1 MWVAL
6 AAAQDPHE
14 FPRRENEK
22 LLSYLRREDNWIL
35 LNSALFGHGTT
46 VMRNPCPPIPPFD
59 HAAMN
64 AQDTPARTEAA
75 VHARSPDF
83 VCLVCG
89 SRDLATVDVLSDA
102 LIRAWELRPDEIAYI
117 NRQQGLHCRSCN
129 STLRCM
135 ALASAIHRLYGWAGT
150 FADFV
155 RSDGARALSVLEIN
169 EAGGLASFL
178 DALPARCRVRH
189 PDVDMQALPLPD
201 RAFDLVVHS
210 DTLEHL
216 PDPRA
221 GLAECR
227 RVLRTGGACA
237 FTVPIIVARLTRS
250 RADLPPSYHGT
261 TTDGI
266 GYLVHTEFGADAWRM
281 VLAAGFA
288 ECRIVALDSP
298 AAHALVAIR

>member
-1 MWVAL
+1 MR
-6 AAAQDPHE
+6 DPR
-14 FPRRENEK
+14 PPLR
-22 LLSYLRREDNWIL
+22 LSD
-35 LNSALFGHGTT
+35 
-46 VMRNPCPPIPPFD
+46 P
-59 HAAMN
+59 AAMN
-64 AQDTPARTEAA
+64 AQNTPAASEAA
-75 VHARSPDF
+75 VHAEARDF

-89 SRDLATVDVLSDA
+89 SRDLAMADVLPDA
-102 LIRAWELRPDEIAYI
+102 LIRAWELRADETAYI
-117 NRQQGLHCRSCN
+117 NRQQGLHCRSCS

-155 RSDGARALSVLEIN
+155 KSEGARALSVLEIN

-178 DALPARCRVRH
+178 DTLPARCRVRH

-201 RAFDLVVHS
+201 QAFDLVVHS

-216 PDPRA
+216 LDPRA

-227 RVLRTGGACA
+227 RVLRVGGACA

-250 RADLPPSYHGT
+250 RANLPPSYHGT
-261 TTDGI
+261 AADGD
-266 GYLVHTEFGADAWRM
+266 GYLVHTEFGADAWRT
-281 VLAAGFA
+281 VLAAGFD

>member
-1 MWVAL
+1 
-6 AAAQDPHE
+6 
-14 FPRRENEK
+14 
-22 LLSYLRREDNWIL
+22 
-35 LNSALFGHGTT
+35 
-46 VMRNPCPPIPPFD
+46 
-59 HAAMN
+59 MN
-64 AQDTPARTEAA
+64 AQDTPALSEAA
-75 VHARSPDF
+75 MHAGSPDF
-83 VCLVCG
+83 ACVVCG
-89 SRDLATVDVLSDA
+89 GRGAAMVDVLSDA
-102 LIRAWELRPDEIAYI
+102 LIRAWELSADEIEYV
-117 NRQQGLHCRSCN
+117 NRQQGLHCRSCS

-135 ALASAIHRLYGWAGT
+135 ALASAIHRLYGWTGT

-155 RSDGARALSVLEIN
+155 RSERARALSVLEIN
-169 EAGGLASFL
+169 EAGGLTSFL
-178 DALPARCRVRH
+178 AALPARRVRH
-189 PDVDMQALPLPD
+189 PDVDMQALPFPD
-201 RAFDLVVHS
+201 QTFDLVVHS

-250 RADLPPSYHGT
+250 RANLPPSYHGT
-261 TTDGI
+261 TADGD
-266 GYLVHTEFGADAWRM
+266 GYVVHTEFGADAWRV